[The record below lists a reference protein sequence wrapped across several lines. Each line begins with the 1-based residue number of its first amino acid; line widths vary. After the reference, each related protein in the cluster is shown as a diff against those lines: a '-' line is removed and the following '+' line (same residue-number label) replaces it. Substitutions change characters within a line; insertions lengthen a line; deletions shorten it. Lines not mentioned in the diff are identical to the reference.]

1 MTETKSTVLL
11 LMLMVTIIL
20 LMIAIGGL
28 FLRMNQLQGQVLAA
42 LGVLQPGAPGQ
53 EAGLLPGAVAPDFS
67 LPDQNGK
74 PVALTEF
81 AGQEVLLV
89 FSSTTCPACQ
99 QMYSHLKAFSET
111 HRDVRVVMI
120 SRGSAE
126 ENRQLVEEQ
135 GFAFPVLSWDDAV
148 AQAYQVP
155 GTPFFY
161 VIDGK
166 GMIANAGFANTLA
179 QVEALV
185 ASGGR

>member
-1 MTETKSTVLL
+1 MTETRSNILL
-11 LMLMVTIIL
+11 IMLMAIIIL
-20 LMIAIGGL
+20 LMIAIAGL

-53 EAGLLPGAVAPDFS
+53 EAGLLPGMAAPDFS

-81 AGQEVLLV
+81 AGQRVLLV

-99 QMYSHLKAFSET
+99 QLYSHLKAFSET

-135 GFAFPVLSWDDAV
+135 GFTFPVVSWDDAV
-148 AQAYQVP
+148 AQAYQAP
-155 GTPFFY
+155 GTPFCY
-161 VIDGK
+161 VIDSGGVIVNK
-166 GMIANAGFANTLA
+166 GFANSLE
-179 QVEALV
+179 QLDKLVEAE
-185 ASGGR
+185 